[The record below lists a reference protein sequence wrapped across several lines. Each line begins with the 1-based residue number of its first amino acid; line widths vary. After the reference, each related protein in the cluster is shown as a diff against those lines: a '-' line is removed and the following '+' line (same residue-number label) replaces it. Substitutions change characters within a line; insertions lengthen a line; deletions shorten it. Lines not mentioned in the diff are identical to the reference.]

1 MTIMMPSS
9 CLSSVPA
16 EVDSTPDLATPAAS
30 TGLMESH
37 YPLMCRGAAAGDL
50 AAVLRTV
57 VAHDQGLL
65 VELIRA

>member
-50 AAVLRTV
+50 AS
-57 VAHDQGLL
+57 LL
-65 VELIRA
+65 YYGRLLLMIRVSWSS